1 MSGLTNGWGR
11 ALGLALA
18 AGLLLTPPD
27 PARSEEE
34 EPAPDRPA
42 KKPEPASTVTRGAL
56 APGQALLVLKG
67 KALERSDV
75 ECIAEDLTLVVR
87 PTDVVVKAEYVLR
100 NQSPAA
106 KRLELAVPFALGQQE
121 ILLNEKKVELVTLGH
136 PEGYGIWVDDEEY
149 RFSELRAG
157 PVPDGVELPR
167 IEGGRLPS
175 DFYLPE
181 REDGTTLPIRF
192 KSSYRWNQFVT
203 PITFPDDKPVSVRV
217 EFTAPYLSY
226 GRETSR
232 GEVSSP
238 GSFRYLLSTGGNWR
252 GGTIGRFHVSV
263 KAEGIPLSQI
273 DLSGLDFV
281 SNDTG
286 ATFDAT
292 DFHAGGSGD
301 LLVRLSEFERLRV
314 ECSDVPP
321 AVPFTILDRPQEVS
335 RPWVATAIRPD
346 APLEIRLERKL
357 GRDRKPDP
365 GTKADAAERRYRI
378 GFSVVSHEKQYP
390 RLKRVR
396 VALSFGR
403 ERSGTALPPRRFS
416 ASFED
421 ATDEQVQANRGWRY
435 LIFRSTEP
443 PSTVRLSITDVY
455 PGDKNDRRL
464 RLDGLVLEQERS
476 PEAGEDQGDAP
487 PIK

>member
-1 MSGLTNGWGR
+1 MSGLTNGSGR
-11 ALGLALA
+11 ALGLALTA
-18 AGLLLTPPD
+18 ALLLAPLG
-27 PARSEEE
+27 PARSEED
-34 EPAPDRPA
+34 EPAPDQPA
-42 KKPEPASTVTRGAL
+42 KKTQPASLVTRGAI
-56 APGQALLVLKG
+56 APGEALLLLKG
-67 KALERSDV
+67 KPLERSDV

-87 PTDVVVKAEYVLR
+87 PTEVLVKAEYVLR
-100 NQSPAA
+100 SQPPAA

-157 PVPDGVELPR
+157 PVPEGVELPP
-167 IEGGRLPS
+167 IEGGRLPP

-181 REDGTTLPIRF
+181 REDGSTLPIRF
-192 KSSYRWNQFVT
+192 KSTYRWNHFVT

-226 GRETSR
+226 VRETSR
-232 GEVSSP
+232 GDVSSP

-252 GGTIGRFHVSV
+252 GGTVGRFHVSV
-263 KAEGIPLSQI
+263 KAEGIPLSQV

-281 SNDTG
+281 PNDTG

-292 DFHAGGSGD
+292 DFHAGPAGD
-301 LLVRLSEFERLRV
+301 LQVRLSEFERLRV
-314 ECSDVPP
+314 ECSEVPP

-335 RPWVATAIRPD
+335 RPWVAAAIRPD
-346 APLEIRLERKL
+346 APLEIHLDRKP

-378 GFSVVSHEKQYP
+378 GFSIVSHERQYP

-403 ERSGTALPPRRFS
+403 ARSRSTPPPPRQFS
-416 ASFED
+416 ASFAD
-421 ATDEQVQANRGWRY
+421 ASDESIQANRGWHY
-435 LIFRSTEP
+435 LIFRSAEA
-443 PSTVRLSITDVY
+443 PSAVRLSITDVY
-455 PGDKNDRRL
+455 PGDRDDRRL
-464 RLDGLVLEQERS
+464 RIDGLVLEQERS
-476 PEAGEDQGDAP
+476 SGPGDDDVAAP
-487 PIK
+487 AE